1 MRVPAL
7 AGVLLFAACAHAP
20 ARAPRPGAYET
31 AEGWAPVVKGD
42 PGGTRRRALTDAL
55 RAAVEKAT
63 GARIT
68 ARTRVAQAMT
78 VDDAIT
84 ARVSGEVRSYEILG
98 ESEEDGFHRTRV
110 RVLVDVGAPPS
121 DGDRPGPPPGD
132 PKVAVTLTGP
142 HASETAAAVRR
153 GLIERGF
160 SVVGGN
166 SAEITVTGEVA
177 VTPNGGIGPWLS
189 SRARVTL
196 SARQERTGRILWT
209 ASREAGGVGSVM
221 AAADVK
227 ASETAGLLG
236 GEELAKEVAARL
248 ADSRL

>member
-1 MRVPAL
+1 VRLAVL
-7 AGVLLFAACAHAP
+7 AGAALFAACAHAS
-20 ARAPRPGAYET
+20 ARAPRPAAAVT
-31 AEGWAPVVKGD
+31 AEGWAPVVKSD
-42 PGGTRRRALTDAL
+42 PAGTRRRALADAL
-55 RAAVEKAT
+55 RAAVEQAT
-63 GARIT
+63 GARVT

-78 VDDAIT
+78 VDDTIT
-84 ARVSGEVRSYEILG
+84 AKVSGEVRSYEILG
-98 ESEEDGFHRTRV
+98 ESEEDGFHRTRA

-121 DGDRPGPPPGD
+121 DGDRPGTPPGN
-132 PKVAVTLTGP
+132 PTVAVELAGP
-142 HASETAAAVRR
+142 HASEAAAAVRR

-160 SVVGGN
+160 TVVERGADLTVSGDVSVL
-166 SAEITVTGEVA
+166 
-177 VTPNGGIGPWLS
+177 PNGGVGPWLS

-221 AAADVK
+221 AAADAK

-248 ADSRL
+248 AD